1 MSHSLR
7 VSESMY
13 RLTTA
18 RSVLFIVMTVL
29 SVMILLLSYRL
40 AASGRDHSVNTP
52 PVEEVSGSAHHPI
65 ILDEIVVRP

>member
-1 MSHSLR
+1 
-7 VSESMY
+7 MY

-18 RSVLFIVMTVL
+18 KSVLYIVMTVL

-52 PVEEVSGSAHHPI
+52 PAEEISGSAHQPI
-65 ILDEIVVRP
+65 ILDEVIVRP